1 VDRTGQVTLE
11 LIRRIR
17 EDDATG
23 IDEFAKRLGP
33 RLLVFAH
40 YKLGEK
46 LRARVDPED
55 VLQDVF
61 AAIVENRD
69 GFLEKVDRR
78 GVHHALYRMIEN
90 RIRDLYEH
98 HFLVGKRSGDREVPV
113 AAGSRSRPGG
123 LNLEDLAS
131 RGRSVSSRA
140 ALEDEYRS
148 LCRILD
154 LLPEES
160 RKLFVLKFVQE
171 LPNRE
176 IAAGLGT
183 SLSTLKRDLAE
194 LLTTIQKIRAAQKL
208 H

>member
-1 VDRTGQVTLE
+1 MDRTGRVTLD

-17 EDDATG
+17 EDDSTG
-23 IDEFAKRLGP
+23 IDEFVKRLGP

-40 YKLGEK
+40 YKIGEK
-46 LRARVDPED
+46 LRSRVDPED

-90 RIRDLYEH
+90 RIRDLYERY
-98 HFLVGKRSGDREVPV
+98 FLVEKRSGDREVPV
-113 AAGSRSRPGG
+113 ATGSQSRPGG
-123 LNLEDLAS
+123 VELDHLAC

-154 LLPEES
+154 LLPAES
-160 RKLFVLKFVQE
+160 RKLFVMKFVEE

-176 IAAGLGT
+176 IAGELGT
-183 SLSTLKRDLAE
+183 SLSTLKRDVADLIR
-194 LLTTIQKIRAAQKL
+194 TIQKIRDARK
-208 H
+208 